1 MDKIATV
8 KNKVKYAEWITMVE
22 DCRNSG
28 LPVRVWCKEYFVGY
42 KTYYYRLRKLRSM
55 FIEEHKE
62 DLIPE
67 IAPLPV
73 VPQQA
78 IELIHKRRKKSST
91 VFCSQFLDDGWYERI
106 GSEDNPLS
114 DSIMD

>member
-8 KNKVKYAEWITMVE
+8 KNKVKYSEWILVME

-28 LPVRVWCKEYFVGY
+28 LPVRVWCKENIVGY
-42 KTYYYRLRKLRSM
+42 KTYYYRLCKLRSI

-62 DLIPE
+62 ELLPE

-73 VPQQA
+73 VPQQPTVSSN
-78 IELIHKRRKKSST
+78 ISKRQT
-91 VFCSQFLDDGWYERI
+91 VRLT
-106 GSEDNPLS
+106 
-114 DSIMD
+114 

>member
-8 KNKVKYAEWITMVE
+8 KNNVKYAEWISMVE
-22 DCRNSG
+22 DCQKSG
-28 LPVRVWCKEYFVGY
+28 LPVRVWCKENFVGY

-62 DLIPE
+62 ELLPE

-78 IELIHKRRKKSST
+78 TLTSNITIHIDCMSIDIPDGTSEATITSLLRAVKS
-91 VFCSQFLDDGWYERI
+91 VW
-106 GSEDNPLS
+106 
-114 DSIMD
+114 

>member
-8 KNKVKYAEWITMVE
+8 KNKVKYAEWISMVE

-28 LPVRVWCKEYFVGY
+28 LPVRVWCKENFVGY

-55 FIEEHKE
+55 FIEDHKE
-62 DLIPE
+62 ELLPE

-73 VPQQA
+73 VPQQ
-78 IELIHKRRKKSST
+78 ST
-91 VFCSQFLDDGWYERI
+91 ITSNITIRIDGMSI
-106 GSEDNPLS
+106 DIPDGTSEATITSLLRAVKTAW
-114 DSIMD
+114 

>member
-8 KNKVKYAEWITMVE
+8 KNKVKYAEWISMVE
-22 DCRNSG
+22 NCQRSG
-28 LPVRVWCKEYFVGY
+28 LPVRVWCKENFVGY

-62 DLIPE
+62 ELLLE

-73 VPQQA
+73 ADPEETEPIVK
-78 IELIHKRRKKSST
+78 IDKKGVSIRERK
-91 VFCSQFLDDGWYERI
+91 VQRH
-106 GSEDNPLS
+106 
-114 DSIMD
+114 

>member
-8 KNKVKYAEWITMVE
+8 KNKVKYAEWISMVE

-28 LPVRVWCKEYFVGY
+28 LPVRVWCKENFVGY

-62 DLIPE
+62 ELLPE

-73 VPQQA
+73 VPQQSA
-78 IELIHKRRKKSST
+78 VTSNITIHI
-91 VFCSQFLDDGWYERI
+91 DGMSI
-106 GSEDNPLS
+106 DIPAGTSEHTSASLLRAVKTAW
-114 DSIMD
+114 

>member
-8 KNKVKYAEWITMVE
+8 KNKVKYAEWISMVE
-22 DCRNSG
+22 DCQRSG
-28 LPVRVWCKEYFVGY
+28 LPVRVWCKKNFVGY

-62 DLIPE
+62 ELLPE

-73 VPQQA
+73 APQQSVVSSN
-78 IELIHKRRKKSST
+78 ITIHI
-91 VFCSQFLDDGWYERI
+91 DGMSI
-106 GSEDNPLS
+106 DIPDGTSEDTIASLLRAVKTAW
-114 DSIMD
+114 

>member
-1 MDKIATV
+1 MDKIAVV
-8 KNKVKYAEWITMVE
+8 KDKVKYAEWIAMVE
-22 DCRNSG
+22 ACRNSG
-28 LPVRVWCKEYFVGY
+28 VPITTWCKENFISC

-62 DLIPE
+62 ELMPE

-78 IELIHKRRKKSST
+78 ITSSNITIHI
-91 VFCSQFLDDGWYERI
+91 DGLSI
-106 GSEDNPLS
+106 DIPDGASENTIISLLRAVKTAW
-114 DSIMD
+114 

>member
-28 LPVRVWCKEYFVGY
+28 LPVRVWCKENFVGY

-62 DLIPE
+62 ELMPE

-73 VPQQA
+73 APQQS
-78 IELIHKRRKKSST
+78 IVSSNITIHI
-91 VFCSQFLDDGWYERI
+91 DGMSI
-106 GSEDNPLS
+106 DIPGGTSEDTIASLLRAVKTAW
-114 DSIMD
+114 

>member
-8 KNKVKYAEWITMVE
+8 KNKVKYAEWISMVE
-22 DCRNSG
+22 ECRNSG
-28 LPVRVWCKEYFVGY
+28 LPVRAWCKENFVGY

-62 DLIPE
+62 ELIPE

-73 VPQQA
+73 VPSQPQLSSK
-78 IELIHKRRKKSST
+78 ITIH
-91 VFCSQFLDDGWYERI
+91 VDGMSI
-106 GSEDNPLS
+106 DIPDGTSENTITSLLRAVKTAW
-114 DSIMD
+114 

>member
-1 MDKIATV
+1 MDNIATV
-8 KNKVKYAEWITMVE
+8 KNKVKYAEWISMVE

-28 LPVRVWCKEYFVGY
+28 LPVRVWCKENFVGY

-62 DLIPE
+62 ELIPE

-73 VPQQA
+73 VPQQPSVSSNITIRIDGMSIDIPDGTSEA
-78 IELIHKRRKKSST
+78 TITSLLRAVKSA
-91 VFCSQFLDDGWYERI
+91 W
-106 GSEDNPLS
+106 
-114 DSIMD
+114 